1 MIKVAIIIPTK
12 NRIDF
17 LIRLLN
23 YYRTENS
30 IHPIYIGDASDN
42 SNIDIIEKFNA
53 TISNTKINYH
63 HLPNLNIR
71 KTITYLGN
79 LVKEDFCAI
88 ICDDDYLVPNS
99 LMKCANFLNSNL
111 DYRTAQGKSII
122 FTLKNKGPYGDILGS
137 GEYWIPKEFNHINSI
152 DRLKYFANNYFVPQ
166 FSVHRTKEFVEDS
179 IFYNQVEDESFGEL
193 LHCFTFLCKG
203 KSKFLDCL
211 YLVRQDHISRYHL
224 PTPIEWITGSEWN
237 RSYQFFIKCLSNIL
251 SIENKLTLIESE
263 VIIKDL
269 FNDYLSNSITK
280 RSRRSKQKISSIYKF
295 YKFINNLNIN
305 IINKFMNKLKIIHF
319 RFNNKFYFNILKNK
333 KSIYYNDL
341 KSIYKNFNNVSI

>member
-30 IHPIYIGDASDN
+30 IHPIYIGDASEV
-42 SNIDIIEKFNA
+42 SNFDIIEKFN
-53 TISNTKINYH
+53 TSITNFKINYH

-79 LVKEDFCAI
+79 LVKEEFCAI

-99 LMKCANFLNSNL
+99 LTKCANFLNSNL

-122 FTLKNKGPYGDILGS
+122 FTLKNIGPYGHILWS
-137 GEYWIPKEFNHINSI
+137 GEYWTPMEFNHNNSI
-152 DRLKYFANNYFVPQ
+152 DRLKYFSNNYFVPQ
-166 FSVHRTKEFVEDS
+166 FSVHRTNEFNEDS
-179 IFYNQVEDESFGEL
+179 IFYSQIEDESFGEL

-211 YLVRQDHISRYHL
+211 YLVRQDHISRYLL
-224 PTPIEWITGSEWN
+224 PTPIEWITNSEWN
-237 RSYQFFIKCLSNIL
+237 KSYQFFIKSLSASL
-251 SIENKLTLIESE
+251 SIENKLTIIESE
-263 VIIKDL
+263 VIIKAL
-269 FNDYLSNSITK
+269 FNDYLSNSISK
-280 RSRRSKQKISSIYKF
+280 RNKRNPQNTSITYKYYNYIKNF
-295 YKFINNLNIN
+295 NIKFINN
-305 IINKFMNKLKIIHF
+305 FMNKLKHILY
-319 RFNNKFYFNILKNK
+319 RYNNKFDFNILRDKN
-333 KSIYYNDL
+333 SIYYDDMI
-341 KSIYKNFNNVSI
+341 SIYNNFNKDNL